1 MLKINVLFFNIST
14 ELDQKFVLSVSKLLN
29 AWCKKTMLAAV
40 HATDTQLIAPWY
52 MIQIFAH
59 LAFYYIEHELFS
71 S

>member
-1 MLKINVLFFNIST
+1 
-14 ELDQKFVLSVSKLLN
+14 
-29 AWCKKTMLAAV
+29 MLAAV
-40 HATDTQLIAPWY
+40 HATDTQLIAPCY